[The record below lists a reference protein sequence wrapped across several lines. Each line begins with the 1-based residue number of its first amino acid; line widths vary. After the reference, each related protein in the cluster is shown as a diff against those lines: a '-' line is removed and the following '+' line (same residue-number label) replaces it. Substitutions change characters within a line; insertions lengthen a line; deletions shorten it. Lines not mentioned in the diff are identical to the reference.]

1 MARLNLG
8 WFEFNGI
15 KSSDMGVRIVGP
27 QSYTSG
33 LRRGSEEPVAG
44 KNGYTWLSDETR
56 EQYDIKR
63 TCHVHASARRAVKS
77 WLSGSGALRF
87 SGEAD
92 AQYEARIIGRID
104 YKQICPGED
113 PIYEFQVSFT
123 VQPDPYVYP
132 PAGVFV
138 ATAQGMEL
146 PTPENAYG
154 LPIITIFGSGNFSLT
169 IGNQTAYFSGVADG
183 IILDSELGDALTLDF
198 ALLANDKVNGDLF
211 ELGSGPNVISWQLG
225 GEDETGNASDGSI
238 ESVSILPRWRW
249 K

>member
-8 WFEFNGI
+8 WIEFKGI
-15 KSSDMGVRIVGP
+15 KSSDMGVRIVGA

-33 LRRGSEEPVAG
+33 LRRGSEEAVAG

-63 TCHVHASARRAVKS
+63 ICRVNASKWRAVKS

-92 AQYEARIIGRID
+92 AQYEARIIAKID
-104 YKQICPGED
+104 YKQLCPGED
-113 PIYEFQVSFT
+113 PIYEFTVAFT

-132 PAGVFV
+132 PADIFV
-138 ATAQGMEL
+138 ATAEGQEL
-146 PTPENAYG
+146 PTPENAYA
-154 LPIITIFGSGNFSLT
+154 LPRITIIGSGDFSLT
-169 IGNQTAYFSGVADG
+169 IGNQTVYFAGITDG
-183 IILDSELGDALTLDF
+183 IILDSELGDALTLDA
-198 ALLANDKVNGDLF
+198 ALLANDKMDGDLF
-211 ELGSGPNVISWQLG
+211 EIKSGPNVISWQLG
-225 GEDETGNASDGSI
+225 GEDETGNASGGSI

-249 K
+249 M